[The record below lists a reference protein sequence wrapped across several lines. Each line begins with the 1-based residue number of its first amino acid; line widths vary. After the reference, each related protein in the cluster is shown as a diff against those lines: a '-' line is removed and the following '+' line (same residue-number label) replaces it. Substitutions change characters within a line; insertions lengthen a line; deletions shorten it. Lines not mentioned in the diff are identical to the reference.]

1 MLTVNSTKNKNM
13 TDTNEQQ
20 SQGTSDIDPILQN
33 DLGATS
39 PDEPL
44 LAKDTYELEVVKCIQ
59 ARNKADTGN
68 MIKIEL
74 KTTESLKAQ
83 DGSPVPAGRRVFTQI
98 ALQPTPDY
106 SLESIQ
112 RALKRFRL
120 ACGCSEAGAF
130 YPLEQYTGL
139 RVRTKVGLS
148 KATDDYPNP
157 RNEVKGWEIK
167 KA

>member
-1 MLTVNSTKNKNM
+1 MIRSFKT
-13 TDTNEQQ
+13 
-20 SQGTSDIDPILQN
+20 TSAQPL
-33 DLGATS
+33 

-74 KTTESLKAQ
+74 KTTELLEAQ
-83 DGSPVPAGRRVFTQI
+83 DGSPVPAGRRVFMQI

-112 RALKRFRL
+112 RGPKRFRL
-120 ACGCSEAGAF
+120 AWAPEAGAF
-130 YPLEQYTGL
+130 HPLEQYTGL

-148 KATDDYPNP
+148 KTTETT
-157 RNEVKGWEIK
+157 RTRERS
-167 KA
+167 